1 MSTKSVAVEQAGGK
15 VRRHAPLVAAL
26 AFAGLGG
33 SFMQT
38 ILIPIQ
44 SKLPELLEAGRDD
57 TAWVITVTLLVAAIC
72 TPVSG
77 KLGDMYGKRRVS
89 IILLSLLVAGS
100 VVCAFSLSVLPL
112 IIGRALQGM
121 GTGVIPLGIAILR
134 DELPPGKLGG
144 AIALVSATLGV
155 GGALGLPVSA
165 LVTEYFDWHAL
176 FWVSAGIG
184 AVAVALYLLVVP
196 AGESRN
202 QGRFDFWGAVGL
214 AMGLVGL
221 LLALS
226 RGNTWGWLSVPTLVS
241 LLIGILSLLAWGWYE
256 LRRQNPLV
264 NLLVSSKGPVLMT
277 NLASVAMGFAL
288 FSSSIVFP
296 QLLQLPE
303 SSGGLG
309 LSIVDASLIL
319 VPSGLAMLAMAP
331 IAGRISRR
339 AGPKL
344 LLVAGATI
352 IALAY
357 LAAVLMLPSIW
368 LVLVVNMM
376 IGIGIGLG
384 YAAMPT
390 LIMLAVPVGET
401 GAANGLNTLMRALG
415 TSIAA
420 AVVAAVLAGSAG
432 AAGAPMNRVNR
443 DFFWHL
449 SSGCLQLWFA
459 ESWPR
464 SFRNRGLCDRRG
476 NRPALGHVPKPCQAR
491 FRVALE
497 HVLAARQS
505 YQCLV
510 RHSPSHCGAGPFP
523 HEITDGVMPRLA
535 GSRSQGWGRAGLGG
549 HHRRRWG

>member
-1 MSTKSVAVEQAGGK
+1 MSIKSVEVEQVGGK
-15 VRRHAPLVAAL
+15 VRRHGLLVAVL

-44 SKLPELLEAGRDD
+44 SKLPEMLEAGRDD
-57 TAWVITVTLLVAAIC
+57 TAWVITVTLLVSAIC

-89 IILLSLLVAGS
+89 IVLLSLLVVGS
-100 VVCAFSLSVLPL
+100 VVCAFSPSVLPL
-112 IIGRALQGM
+112 IVGRALQGM

-134 DELPPGKLGG
+134 DELPPEKLGG

-196 AGESRN
+196 AGQSSN

-214 AMGLVGL
+214 AIGLVGL

-226 RGNTWGWLSVPTLVS
+226 RGNTWGWLSAPTLVS

-264 NLLVSSKGPVLMT
+264 NLRVSSKGPVLIT

-309 LSIVDASLIL
+309 LTLVDASLIL
-319 VPSGLAMLAMAP
+319 VPAGLAMLAMAP
-331 IAGRISRR
+331 IAGRIVRR
-339 AGPKL
+339 VGPKP
-344 LLVAGATI
+344 LLVTGAII

-357 LAAVLMLPSIW
+357 LSAVLVQPNVW

-432 AAGAPMNRVNR
+432 AAGGTGAPTETG
-443 DFFWHL
+443 FFL
-449 SSGCLQLWFA
+449 ALVLGLAAAAACGILA
-459 ESWPR
+459 
-464 SFRNRGLCDRRG
+464 SFI
-476 NRPALGHVPKPCQAR
+476 PKP
-491 FRVALE
+491 RV
-497 HVLAARQS
+497 V
-505 YQCLV
+505 
-510 RHSPSHCGAGPFP
+510 
-523 HEITDGVMPRLA
+523 
-535 GSRSQGWGRAGLGG
+535 
-549 HHRRRWG
+549 

>member
-1 MSTKSVAVEQAGGK
+1 MSTKSVEVQQVGGK
-15 VRRHAPLVAAL
+15 VRRHGLLVAVL

-44 SKLPELLEAGRDD
+44 SKLPEMLEAGRDD

-89 IILLSLLVAGS
+89 IVLLSLLVVGS
-100 VVCAFSLSVLPL
+100 IVCAFSPSVLPL
-112 IIGRALQGM
+112 IVGRALQGM

-134 DELPPGKLGG
+134 DELPPEKLGG

-184 AVAVALYLLVVP
+184 SVAVALYLLVVP
-196 AGESRN
+196 AGGSRN
-202 QGRFDFWGAVGL
+202 KGRFDFWGAVGL
-214 AMGLVGL
+214 AIGLVGL

-226 RGNTWGWLSVPTLVS
+226 RGNTWGWLSAPTLVS
-241 LLIGILSLLAWGWYE
+241 LLIGILSLLVWGWYE

-264 NLLVSSKGPVLMT
+264 NLRVSRQGPVLMT

-309 LSIVDASLIL
+309 LSLVDASLIL
-319 VPSGLAMLAMAP
+319 VPAGLAMLAMAP
-331 IAGRISRR
+331 VAGRIGRR
-339 AGPKL
+339 VGPKP
-344 LLVAGATI
+344 LLVAGAII

-357 LAAVLMLPSIW
+357 LSAVLVQPNIW

-376 IGIGIGLG
+376 IGVGIGLG

-390 LIMLAVPVGET
+390 LIMLAVPAGET

-432 AAGAPMNRVNR
+432 AAGGTGAPTESG
-443 DFFWHL
+443 FFL
-449 SSGCLQLWFA
+449 ALVLGLAAASVCGVLA
-459 ESWPR
+459 
-464 SFRNRGLCDRRG
+464 SFI
-476 NRPALGHVPKPCQAR
+476 PKP
-491 FRVALE
+491 RV
-497 HVLAARQS
+497 V
-505 YQCLV
+505 
-510 RHSPSHCGAGPFP
+510 
-523 HEITDGVMPRLA
+523 
-535 GSRSQGWGRAGLGG
+535 
-549 HHRRRWG
+549 